1 MDNARGT
8 PYEAETGEAQERL
21 DAYRAYVALLEK
33 LLDKLRYHRD
43 TSGKTPIQLALV
55 KDIPNGGRH
64 WTDWLP
70 EEIKRRFHI
79 AFDGLGEVRPLVL
92 FPDTVFTVSTKPR
105 KVCHGD
111 TLKPKGTVIEQI
123 RDKLRAADK
132 AAMLDPTPENLTLRD
147 TLILEREEA
156 IRDKNRANVS
166 KTSLV
171 KKFMESDVLAQAFVL
186 EAICQYAVQQLDAKD
201 WDGLP
206 IINQGAWRQIAH
218 DALKVIGD

>member
-92 FPDTVFTVSTKPR
+92 FPDTVFAVTTKKR

-156 IRDKNRANVS
+156 IRDKNRANVR
-166 KTSLV
+166 KY
-171 KKFMESDVLAQAFVL
+171 AQAKRTAMQEWRVKHMAAL
-186 EAICQYAVQQLDAKD
+186 EKLR
-201 WDGLP
+201 LP
-206 IINQGAWRQIAH
+206 
-218 DALKVIGD
+218 KE